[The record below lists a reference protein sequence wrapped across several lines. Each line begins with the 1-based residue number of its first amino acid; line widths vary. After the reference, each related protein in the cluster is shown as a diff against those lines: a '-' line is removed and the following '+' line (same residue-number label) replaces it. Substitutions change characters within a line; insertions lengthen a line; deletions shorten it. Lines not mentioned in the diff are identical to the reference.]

1 MRDPNSDV
9 LSVTEFIRFQMPVLS
24 HEKVRDTVIR
34 IINGEVIEDMDQD
47 ELAYVLSLYTQANKI
62 LGKAEIAAE
71 GFEKT
76 RKIMQARFEGAINSY
91 PLAAAYMAMLFYTNA
106 EGNHD
111 MSTFYTN
118 VVTMF
123 LNKHNTDGRYNCI
136 KNLQDIFVA
145 VSSNNFDIGYV
156 MKKCMTQLLSL
167 RVLCQPNETLGLAP
181 FSQEED
187 IEELLQSRGPM
198 GEESIEKFANV
209 SLSLCDKMSGILDPS
224 TTQIRRYFI
233 MFLANGAVLQIHHQQ
248 NKLDDVTRRTADF
261 VATLTTTSYF
271 NMAPPIAAVAL
282 VFASNVHLQFLEL
295 STSEEDRATLI
306 ARLKEDLY
314 GMECVTSWF
323 KIFKTRFQFM
333 MDRVRQVLDAPET
346 IAAISKSMPEFGYDF
361 ANTLQ
366 NFAVALKDKP
376 GPVPHEKE
384 VDNLDDFD
392 FEVGDDP
399 FVDRIISNEDFDSFF
414 EDFV

>member
-1 MRDPNSDV
+1 
-9 LSVTEFIRFQMPVLS
+9 
-24 HEKVRDTVIR
+24 
-34 IINGEVIEDMDQD
+34 
-47 ELAYVLSLYTQANKI
+47 
-62 LGKAEIAAE
+62 
-71 GFEKT
+71 
-76 RKIMQARFEGAINSY
+76 
-91 PLAAAYMAMLFYTNA
+91 
-106 EGNHD
+106 
-111 MSTFYTN
+111 
-118 VVTMF
+118 
-123 LNKHNTDGRYNCI
+123 
-136 KNLQDIFVA
+136 
-145 VSSNNFDIGYV
+145 
-156 MKKCMTQLLSL
+156 
-167 RVLCQPNETLGLAP
+167 
-181 FSQEED
+181 
-187 IEELLQSRGPM
+187 
-198 GEESIEKFANV
+198 
-209 SLSLCDKMSGILDPS
+209 
-224 TTQIRRYFI
+224 

-346 IAAISKSMPEFGYDF
+346 IAAVSKSMPEFGYDF

-376 GPVPHEKE
+376 GPVAHEKE
-384 VDNLDDFD
+384 VDNLDEFE